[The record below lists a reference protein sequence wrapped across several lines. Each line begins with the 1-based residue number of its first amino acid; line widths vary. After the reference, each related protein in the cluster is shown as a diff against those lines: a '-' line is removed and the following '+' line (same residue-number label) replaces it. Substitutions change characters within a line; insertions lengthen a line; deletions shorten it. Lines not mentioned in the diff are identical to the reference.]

1 MSPKGQYKRVYLE
14 DILFKEHIQ
23 APKQW
28 YGAPF
33 PIIRRAISA
42 LGSPRIGHVPPEMIT
57 KLTILRDLYYLDDE
71 EEAERKHGLER
82 PSRDDDYQD
91 SEEEE
96 DEEEGEEEEEDKNE
110 EYETE
115 DNEGRQ

>member
-1 MSPKGQYKRVYLE
+1 
-14 DILFKEHIQ
+14 
-23 APKQW
+23 
-28 YGAPF
+28 
-33 PIIRRAISA
+33 
-42 LGSPRIGHVPPEMIT
+42 MIT

-71 EEAERKHGLER
+71 EETERRHGLER

-96 DEEEGEEEEEDKNE
+96 DEDKNE

-115 DNEGRQ
+115 DNEAGSEPDRI

>member
-28 YGAPF
+28 HGAPF

-42 LGSPRIGHVPPEMIT
+42 LGSPRIGHVPLEMIT

-71 EEAERKHGLER
+71 EETERRHGLER

-91 SEEEE
+91 SE
-96 DEEEGEEEEEDKNE
+96 EEEEEDKNE